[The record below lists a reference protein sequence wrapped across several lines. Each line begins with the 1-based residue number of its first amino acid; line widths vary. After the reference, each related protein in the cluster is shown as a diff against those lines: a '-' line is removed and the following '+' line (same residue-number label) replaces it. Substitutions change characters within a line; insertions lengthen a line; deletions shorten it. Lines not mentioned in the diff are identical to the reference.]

1 MKIMQNIIWLSVI
14 LSPATAFAHF
24 GHGSPEGF
32 WYQLMHTLPGME
44 YPLITLSIALWLLLL
59 LSYKLYLWLK
69 EASVASAQR
78 QKQKLQVK
86 KT

>member
-59 LSYKLYLWLK
+59 LSYKLYLWLQEK
-69 EASVASAQR
+69 PTVQARQ
-78 QKQKLQVK
+78 QKQKAEIK
-86 KT
+86 N